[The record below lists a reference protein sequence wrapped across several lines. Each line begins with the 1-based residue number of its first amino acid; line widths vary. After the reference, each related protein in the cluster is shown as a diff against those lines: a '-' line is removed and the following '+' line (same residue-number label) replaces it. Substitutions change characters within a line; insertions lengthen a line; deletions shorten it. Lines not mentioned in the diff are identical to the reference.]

1 MGRLLFPT
9 SSIQLL
15 ASNIQFPDE
24 VEVFRR
30 ETELTLSH
38 TLSGVEGIGEG
49 ENRKIS
55 GCLQGVA
62 SSLNVD
68 FQIVPV
74 LSLRGAVYRVH
85 RRRFPLALAVT
96 QVPGSARV
104 ALLEMTNEYIL
115 ENSRLSLQAGQ
126 ARAQC
131 RRVIGATKARAMAD
145 KIQNSKIEIL
155 NSTGLNFEFRTLE
168 EIPMCGIVGYVGA
181 RDATP
186 ILLDGLRRLEY
197 RGYDSA
203 GVAVLAPSGQIVIR
217 KSEGKL
223 NKLIDLVS
231 GDTPRGQLGL
241 GHTRWA
247 THGAPNDTNAHPHVD
262 CTGRIVVVH
271 NGIVENYVELRD
283 ELRGQGHLFVT
294 ETDTEVLAHLIE
306 QELRGARGEGAL
318 VLVGAVQRALKRVR
332 GAYGIGVFDRA
343 NPECLIGA
351 RHFSPLIVWLG
362 GGENFIASDIPA
374 LLPHTRTMLLIE
386 DGEIA
391 ALSRNDV
398 HLYTLDGAPVERD
411 PFEVTWEVQAAEKA
425 GYPHFFLKEINEQP
439 SALANALRGR
449 VAERG
454 VNLTELDALDLAR
467 AKRVVLLA
475 CGSSYHAALVGKRV
489 IEEWVRVPAETLIAS
504 EFRYASPV
512 IDEATL
518 AILISQSG
526 ETADTIA
533 SMRLAK
539 AAGAQ
544 TLALTNVIGSSITRG
559 VTATVNLHVGPEIG
573 VVASKTFSAQVLLL
587 ELIALDWARR
597 VGTLDRAR
605 AAELAQHLAR
615 VPDLIQSAL
624 GTYQQM
630 QRLAEKIWT
639 RKSCFFFGRGFG
651 YPTALEGALKL
662 KEVSYLH
669 AEGYPAGELK
679 HGPIAMLDPEI
690 MVIALALQSAT
701 LEKVVSNIQEV
712 RARRAPVIALATTGD
727 AAIAKHA
734 DDIVYLPH
742 APEEFTPMV
751 ATVSLQLLAY
761 YVAMKRGCDVDQ
773 PRNLAKSVTVE

>member
-1 MGRLLFPT
+1 
-9 SSIQLL
+9 
-15 ASNIQFPDE
+15 
-24 VEVFRR
+24 
-30 ETELTLSH
+30 
-38 TLSGVEGIGEG
+38 
-49 ENRKIS
+49 
-55 GCLQGVA
+55 
-62 SSLNVD
+62 
-68 FQIVPV
+68 
-74 LSLRGAVYRVH
+74 
-85 RRRFPLALAVT
+85 
-96 QVPGSARV
+96 
-104 ALLEMTNEYIL
+104 
-115 ENSRLSLQAGQ
+115 
-126 ARAQC
+126 
-131 RRVIGATKARAMAD
+131 
-145 KIQNSKIEIL
+145 
-155 NSTGLNFEFRTLE
+155 
-168 EIPMCGIVGYVGA
+168 MCGIVGYVGA

-203 GVAVLAPSGQIVIR
+203 GVAVLAPSGNIVIR

-223 NKLIDLVS
+223 EKLVDLLN
-231 GDTPRGQLGL
+231 DDAPRGQLGL

-247 THGAPNDTNAHPHVD
+247 THGAPNDTNAHPHAD

-271 NGIVENYVELRD
+271 NGIVENYIELRD
-283 ELRGQGHLFVT
+283 ELRAQGHKFVT

-306 QELRGARGEGAL
+306 EELTSPLAPLLSGEGKGGE
-318 VLVGAVQRALKRVR
+318 VVGAVQRALKRVR

-343 NPECLIGA
+343 NPELLIGA
-351 RHFSPLIVWLG
+351 RHFSPLIVGLG
-362 GGENFIASDIPA
+362 DGENFIASDIPA
-374 LLPHTRTMLLIE
+374 LLQHTRTMLLIE

-391 ALSRNDV
+391 ALSRNDAR
-398 HLYTLDGAPVERD
+398 LYTLDGAAVERD
-411 PFEVTWEVQAAEKA
+411 PFEVTWDVQAAEKA

-449 VAERG
+449 VDDRG
-454 VNLTELDALDLAR
+454 ALPRLAELDALDLAR
-467 AKRVVLLA
+467 VKRVVLLA

-518 AILISQSG
+518 AILITQSG

-539 AAGAQ
+539 SAGAQ

-559 VTATVNLHVGPEIG
+559 VTATINLNVGPEIG

-605 AAELAQHLAR
+605 VAELASQIAR
-615 VPDLIQSAL
+615 VPDFVEAAL
-624 GTYQQM
+624 GADQQM

-662 KEVSYLH
+662 KEISYLH

-690 MVIALALQSAT
+690 TVIAVALQSAT
-701 LEKVVSNIQEV
+701 LDKVVSNIQEV

-734 DDIVYLPH
+734 DDVVYLPH
-742 APEEFTPMV
+742 APEEFAPLV
-751 ATVSLQLLAY
+751 ATVPLQLLAY
-761 YVAMKRGCDVDQ
+761 YVALKRGCDVDQ